1 MKTLATWGVHY
12 WPLFLI
18 ISSGWLALGFGIPEG
33 IALGENPSISH
44 VDNTLSYY
52 ARTELHANV
61 AIYGSI
67 HTIAWWATFIIWM
80 TFVIWIT
87 AHIWFVQFG

>member
-1 MKTLATWGVHY
+1 VSTWGQHY

-18 ISSGWLALGFGIPEG
+18 ISSGWIMAAFGIPEG
-33 IALGENPSISH
+33 IALGEGTKNHI
-44 VDNTLSYY
+44 DNTLSYY
-52 ARTELHANV
+52 ARTQLHANV
-61 AIYGSI
+61 AVYGNI

-87 AHIWFVQFG
+87 VHIWFAQFG